1 MLATMRN
8 TLHASHTVPAT
19 AAAPTHHDSARP
31 AAPHVAP
38 ETSPLRDL
46 VHLLGGDAR
55 AVTAPDAQLP
65 MALRRIDEEGV
76 LTHEGTAAHSLHV
89 VRSGSLKCVR
99 TLEDGYEQVMSFAL
113 PGDVVGFDALC
124 DGHQQS
130 SAVAL
135 EYTTVY
141 ALPLQDLRELRLRCP
156 ALDNALQRAL
166 SRQLLHRAEQTE
178 MLAAVSSDVRLARFL
193 LFMVKRMAE
202 IGQSPRR
209 LHLRMCRRDIASL
222 LGVAHETVSRSF
234 TTMADAGW
242 LAVDNREVAILDLA
256 RLKLRARSTR
266 GPVEAAAGA
275 EHHRH
280 PGAAAHGATETHAT
294 AGPQPPVPAAW
305 CPSIAH
311 EAGPPAWA
319 RFA

>member
-1 MLATMRN
+1 MLALMRN
-8 TLHASHTVPAT
+8 TLHATPPTPPHAEMPTHGR
-19 AAAPTHHDSARP
+19 AAPDALHP
-31 AAPHVAP
+31 AP

-46 VHLLGGDAR
+46 VHLLGGDAQ
-55 AVTAPDAQLP
+55 AVTADDAHLP
-65 MALRRIDEEGV
+65 IALRRIDEDAV
-76 LTHEGTAAHSLHV
+76 LTHEGTTAHSLHV

-124 DGHQQS
+124 DGHQPS

-141 ALPLQDLRELRLRCP
+141 ALPLQNLRDLRLRCAP
-156 ALDNALQRAL
+156 LDGALQRAL

-193 LFMVKRMAE
+193 LFMVKRMTE

-242 LAVDNREVAILDLA
+242 LAVDNREVSILDLA
-256 RLKLRARSTR
+256 QLKLRARSTR
-266 GPVEAAAGA
+266 SPAEAAPGA

-280 PGAAAHGATETHAT
+280 AAGLPHGATDPHA
-294 AGPQPPVPAAW
+294 AGGRQPPRPAAW
-305 CPSIAH
+305 CPSTAH
-311 EAGPPAWA
+311 EARTA
-319 RFA
+319 